1 MDEEASLLVG
11 EKAPA
16 PQTAAPSYRRW
27 VAGGAVAGAALLG
40 AGAYVSSRGAA
51 PASAALAER
60 AAAGGVPAAA
70 LVASSLPPLPDF
82 IKDLTADEVEFC
94 NCESESGHLGVDD
107 GVRRIGHDR
116 HLRLHLRRDGFDLR
130 LRHGRPGQDD

>member
-1 MDEEASLLVG
+1 MDEEASLLVR

-51 PASAALAER
+51 PASAAL
-60 AAAGGVPAAA
+60 
-70 LVASSLPPLPDF
+70 
-82 IKDLTADEVEFC
+82 
-94 NCESESGHLGVDD
+94 
-107 GVRRIGHDR
+107 
-116 HLRLHLRRDGFDLR
+116 
-130 LRHGRPGQDD
+130 

>member
-27 VAGGAVAGAALLG
+27 VAGGAVAGGALLG

-51 PASAALAER
+51 PASAALA
-60 AAAGGVPAAA
+60 ATAAA
-70 LVASSLPPLPDF
+70 LPKGAVPDF
-82 IKDLTADEVEFC
+82 LRAVNACPSPGTAT
-94 NCESESGHLGVDD
+94 SLW
-107 GVRRIGHDR
+107 
-116 HLRLHLRRDGFDLR
+116 
-130 LRHGRPGQDD
+130 